1 MILELHIHSRFSY
14 DSLLSPERIVKVAMD
29 KGLNGIAVTDHDTI
43 EGGVRAQAANKD
55 SDFAVIVG
63 SEVKTDA
70 GDLIGLFLNE
80 EIKSRDCLE
89 AIDEIRGQGG
99 IVVLPH
105 PFRGHKLR
113 DEIIS
118 AVDAIEVFNSRTQMP
133 ENMKA
138 EELAKK
144 YGKTPVAGS
153 DAHFSLEIG
162 LGRTSVGCCDAE
174 DIRHSMLR
182 GDTAA
187 FKCLPSYAYLKSS
200 SQLIKAIRTRRYTAA
215 PGLLARAFADYI
227 LRS

>member
-1 MILELHIHSRFSY
+1 MILELHVHSKFSY
-14 DSLLSPERIVKVAMD
+14 DSLLAPERIVKVAKI
-29 KGLNGIAVTDHDTI
+29 KGLNGIAVTDHNTI
-43 EGGVRAQAANKD
+43 EGGMRAQAANRD
-55 SDFAVIVG
+55 DDFAVIVG

-80 EIKSRDCLE
+80 EIKSRDCLL

-118 AVDAIEVFNSRTQMP
+118 AVDAIEVFNSRTQMA
-133 ENMKA
+133 ENKWA
-138 EELAKK
+138 KELAKK

-153 DAHFSLEIG
+153 DAHFSREIG
-162 LGRTSVGCCDAE
+162 LGRTSVGCCDAK
-174 DIRHSMLR
+174 DIRISMLK
-182 GDTAA
+182 GDAAA
-187 FKCLPSYAYLKSS
+187 FQCLPTYSYLKSS

-215 PGLLARAFADYI
+215 PGLLVRAFVDYI
-227 LRS
+227 SRS